1 MNEEDEADFSIEH
14 DVSEG
19 KESENGE
26 EESEDSA
33 SEEGGKKSK
42 VLEELRQKLKV
53 EDGGK
58 KSKSEEEL
66 RQKLKVEEGGK
77 KIKAETD
84 ERRQKTRCVLQ
95 EARCVLQEAPKRQR
109 KKQKKLKKLKKIK
122 LPALEKLKKL
132 KKIKLPHALDVS
144 ADVAARF
151 LKEPRVQGRMQ
162 PVKSPRQDGA
172 QLTGAREHSL
182 GEIKQHLCTHDL
194 LLKSVY
200 VQDTQKFSLVVEV
213 IGQKRPDHDV
223 IEEIFQKI
231 QNKEDITSCY
241 AMKFT
246 NPVAWQGQV
255 VALRWWK
262 MWHWDEELPKTSGSE
277 PDEERLD
284 DCNPWHPL
292 LP

>member
-1 MNEEDEADFSIEH
+1 MLGIGVVMSWWQGC
-14 DVSEG
+14 VRRSKEG
-19 KESENGE
+19 RKLGVFC
-26 EESEDSA
+26 
-33 SEEGGKKSK
+33 K
-42 VLEELRQKLKV
+42 ELRK
-53 EDGGK
+53 GK
-58 KSKSEEEL
+58 
-66 RQKLKVEEGGK
+66 G
-77 KIKAETD
+77 
-84 ERRQKTRCVLQ
+84 
-95 EARCVLQEAPKRQR
+95 

-132 KKIKLPHALDVS
+132 TKIKLPHALDVS

-151 LKEPRVQGRMQ
+151 LKEPRIQGRMQ
-162 PVKSPRQDGA
+162 PVKSSRQDGA

-213 IGQKRPDHDV
+213 TGQKRPDHDV

-241 AMKFT
+241 AMNTT

-262 MWHWDEELPKTSGSE
+262 MWH
-277 PDEERLD
+277 
-284 DCNPWHPL
+284 
-292 LP
+292 